1 MAEEQNCHDGPEL
14 CRSEPVETRL
24 QIQVIHS
31 ALKLEKS
38 AVSKVQKHIFCHFKH
53 GKKSIF
59 APETSLKLPKMQI
72 SDFFLVQKLILCH
85 F

>member
-24 QIQVIHS
+24 QIQVIINGMS
-31 ALKLEKS
+31 ISRE
-38 AVSKVQKHIFCHFKH
+38 QKKIF
-53 GKKSIF
+53 
-59 APETSLKLPKMQI
+59 LQI
-72 SDFFLVQKLILCH
+72 EIL